1 MTPKQRPVRLAGRA
15 PTVGDLVRIGLSG
28 VEIEG
33 HITAV
38 GAVLH
43 VKVKATPLKVQ
54 PGKAKRTR
62 SA

>member
-1 MTPKQRPVRLAGRA
+1 
-15 PTVGDLVRIGLSG
+15 VRIGLSG

-43 VKVKATPLKVQ
+43 VKVAVLHVKVKATPLKVQ